1 MTTRDEPVAVGAA
14 RIGIQRAT
22 LAETLAELVRIPSI
36 NPDLV
41 AGAAGEGAQA
51 EAIAQRLRRTP
62 GIEVELQEAGGGRPN
77 VIASVGRGAGRTLM
91 LNGHI
96 DTVGVSGMI
105 APFEPR
111 IEGNRLYGRGS
122 YDMKGSMAGALVLL
136 EQLARVNEPAGRV
149 IVTFVVDEEYA
160 SLGTQAVCRDLE
172 RWRPDAA
179 IVLENS
185 ALDICVAHKGF
196 AWAEIVTHGQAAHG
210 SRYWLGVDAIANM
223 GAVLVGLKQLN
234 ADLLARAPHRYLGA
248 PSLHASLIEGGQE
261 LSSYPATCR
270 LQLERR
276 TVPGDTAEQIHA
288 ELQAVLNAAAGSDD
302 SFTADLSL
310 GLVRAPFE
318 VAEDAE
324 IVQTLLAATRLER
337 DDEPAFI
344 GKAGWAD
351 SALLAAAGVPTV
363 YFGPDGA
370 GAHATE
376 EWIDLDSLV
385 AYTRVLGRV
394 VNDFCGARA

>member
-1 MTTRDEPVAVGAA
+1 MASRDELVRVGAGRVAIA
-14 RIGIQRAT
+14 REQ
-22 LAETLAELVRIPSI
+22 LAEALAEMVRIPSV

-41 AGAAGEGAQA
+41 PGASGERAQA
-51 EAIAQRLRRTP
+51 EAIAERLQRTP
-62 GIEVELQEAGGGRPN
+62 GIEVKRQDAGDGRPN
-77 VIASVGRGAGRTLM
+77 VIASCGRGAGRTLL

-96 DTVGVSGMI
+96 DTVGVAGMHD
-105 APFEPR
+105 PYDPR

-136 EQLARVNEPAGRV
+136 EELARANEPAGRV
-149 IVTFVVDEEYA
+149 VVTFVVDEEYA
-160 SLGTQAVCRDLE
+160 SIGTQAVCRELE

-196 AWAEIVTHGQAAHG
+196 AWAEIVARGKAAHG

-234 ADLLARAPHRYLGA
+234 AELLAREPHRYLGA

-261 LSSYPATCR
+261 LSSYPETCR
-270 LQLERR
+270 VQLERR
-276 TVPGDTAEQIHA
+276 TVPGETAEQIRA
-288 ELQAVLNAAAGSDD
+288 ELQAVLDAVATADA
-302 SFTADLSL
+302 SFVADLSL
-310 GLVRAPFE
+310 GLVRDPFE
-318 VAEDAE
+318 VSEDAE

-376 EWIDLDSLV
+376 EWVDLDSLV
-385 AYTRVLGRV
+385 AYTRVLARV
-394 VNDFCGARA
+394 VNDFCGASA

>member
-1 MTTRDEPVAVGAA
+1 VIDIHRDDLIDA
-14 RIGIQRAT
+14 
-22 LAETLAELVRIPSI
+22 LADMIRIPSI

-41 AGAAGEGAQA
+41 PGADGERAQA
-51 EAIAQRLRRTP
+51 LAIAERLRHTP
-62 GIEVELQEAGGGRPN
+62 GIEVELQEAAPRHGEGDSRRPN
-77 VIASVGRGAGRTLM
+77 VIASVGNGRGRTLM

-96 DTVGVSGMI
+96 DTVGVAGMT
-105 APFEPR
+105 APFDPR
-111 IEGNRLYGRGS
+111 VEGNRLYGRGS

-136 EQLARVNEPAGRV
+136 EALARAGDLSGRL

-160 SLGTQAVCRDLE
+160 SIGTEAICRELH

-196 AWAEIVTHGQAAHG
+196 AWAEIVTRGVAAHG

-223 GAVLVGLKQLN
+223 GGVLVEMKRLG
-234 ADLLARAPHRYLGA
+234 AELLQRDPHRYLGP

-261 LSSYPATCR
+261 LSSYPEACR

-276 TVPGDTAEQIHA
+276 TVPGETPAQIRD
-288 ELQAVLNAAAGSDD
+288 ELQAILDRLACADPRFAA
-302 SFTADLSL
+302 TLSM
-310 GLVRAPFE
+310 GLVRDPFE
-318 VAEDAE
+318 VPEDAT
-324 IVQTLLAATRLER
+324 IVRALVDACRAER
-337 DDEPAFI
+337 GREPQFI

-351 SALLAAAGVPTV
+351 SALLAAAGVPTT

-370 GAHATE
+370 GAHAAE
-376 EWIDLDSLV
+376 EWVDLDSLEACTRILART
-385 AYTRVLGRV
+385 AYA
-394 VNDFCGARA
+394 FCT